1 MTEIIE
7 ATEPT
12 ETKGRRKF
20 YHVEGMAGFEGLAL
34 AVIIQAV
41 TDARLN
47 PRDRVQCRQR
57 RSEQH
62 VAKRTARAF
71 LRNAYGNLDMFMDGA
86 GLNRQWVLEKCR
98 EGGIAL

>member
-12 ETKGRRKF
+12 EIKDRRKV
-20 YHVEGMAGFEGLAL
+20 YHVEGMAGYEGLAL

-41 TDARLN
+41 GDARLN

-57 RSEQH
+57 RSEQN

-71 LRNAYGNLDMFMDGA
+71 LRDAYGNLEGKA
-86 GLNRQWVLEKCR
+86 GSRCEYRNRT
-98 EGGIAL
+98 